1 MYVNGRAGIDHGDVE
16 REVRPV
22 LSTCVIFACTR
33 CRNSE
38 SRGVCRSTEFQI
50 GGVQSSKGGRMTV
63 WPGSAARLTILSR
76 LCAVRGATTHL
87 RFRTSTPTDE
97 SMSEHGILLSLT
109 IVCKKEKK
117 VMNATENLIRGSEKS
132 ILDRAY
138 HRGTN
143 ERA

>member
-1 MYVNGRAGIDHGDVE
+1 MAEGSTISYMKTWTLRRRDIGDANYGPSPCKQI
-16 REVRPV
+16 RSSPSIHYCHV
-22 LSTCVIFACTR
+22 L
-33 CRNSE
+33 
-38 SRGVCRSTEFQI
+38 
-50 GGVQSSKGGRMTV
+50 
-63 WPGSAARLTILSR
+63 R

-109 IVCKKEKK
+109 IICKKKE
-117 VMNATENLIRGSEKS
+117 VMNATENLIRGSEKNTRKS

-138 HRGTN
+138 HHGTN